1 MRRTVITGIGPI
13 SCIGVGLENFWRGLR
28 AQKSGISRLTN
39 FDPGPFGVFC
49 AGQVHDFRPSEF
61 FSPKRMKRLDR
72 YAQFAVA
79 SAKLALTDA
88 GLRFSPDEPQPRV
101 GVSYGTALG
110 GISSAEDQHA
120 KFLEGGPRA
129 VNPALALMVFGGSA
143 HSNIAIDC
151 GFRGVGTTNSNSCA
165 SGPVAIGEAMRYIR
179 DDIAD
184 VVIAGSAEAPLRP
197 LTFGA
202 FAMIKSMST
211 YDGPEP
217 GRACRSFSA
226 DRAGF
231 VMGEGAA
238 SLVLEEYEHAKRRG
252 AKIYAEVLGYALNN
266 DAHHMT
272 NPLPTGESAVACMRE
287 ALAMARLDVA
297 QIDYINAHASSTKAN
312 DATEVRAIKTV
323 FGAHAY
329 KIPVTGTKG
338 YHAHALGATGS
349 FEAAACCLAMERGF
363 IPPTLHL
370 DVPDPECD
378 LEHLPNVG
386 REAFPRY
393 ILSNS
398 FGFGGINSCIVLG
411 KV

>member
-1 MRRTVITGIGPI
+1 MRRVVITGLGPI
-13 SCIGVGLENFWRGLR
+13 TCIGIGLERFWQGLR
-28 AQKSGISRLTN
+28 AQKSGICRLN
-39 FDPGPFGVFC
+39 SFDPTEFGVFS
-49 AGQVHDFRPSEF
+49 AGQIHDFQPAEF
-61 FSPKRMKRLDR
+61 FTSKRIKRLDR

-79 SAKLALTDA
+79 STKLALADA
-88 GLRFSPDEPQPRV
+88 GIAYSPENPQPRI

-110 GISSAEDQHA
+110 GVSTAEDQHA
-120 KFLEGGPRA
+120 RFLEGGPRA

-143 HSNIAIDC
+143 HSNIAIEC

-202 FAMIKSMST
+202 FAMIKSMSP
-211 YDGPEP
+211 YDGPQP
-217 GRACRSFSA
+217 GLACRSFSA
-226 DRAGF
+226 DRSGF
-231 VMGEGAA
+231 VMGEGGA

-252 AKIYAEVLGYALNN
+252 ARIYAEVLGYALNN

-272 NPLPTGESAVACMRE
+272 NPLPSGDAAVDCMRR
-287 ALAMARLDVA
+287 ALAMARLNPE
-297 QIDYINAHASSTKAN
+297 QIDYVNAHASATKAN
-312 DATEVRAIKTV
+312 DAVEVRAIKTAL
-323 FGAHAY
+323 GAHAY
-329 KIPVTGTKG
+329 QVPVTGTKG
-338 YHAHALGATGS
+338 YHGHALGATGC
-349 FEAAACCLAMERGF
+349 FEAVICCLAIERGF

-370 DVPDPECD
+370 DNPDPECD
-378 LEHLPNVG
+378 LQHLPNEG
-386 REAFPRY
+386 REDWPRY

-398 FGFGGINSCIVLG
+398 FGFGGINACIVLG